1 MDRSAEWT
9 PIGAPLRR
17 VVATLEG
24 MIASDQ
30 EIADATIRAVDRPPL
45 REEIAAT
52 EGLGA
57 KGKLLF
63 EWYKSTRIGR
73 TMARVGTAK
82 GNLLAGGIAYAA
94 IFSLFAALAI
104 GWTVFM
110 AVLGGNEEL
119 RNQLVD
125 TVNRSL
131 PGILDDGSGN
141 GLIRP
146 EDLVLETA
154 LTPTSIIAFLILVWS
169 AIATMTALK
178 ASIRRMFGMVSLP
191 ENFLFK
197 KLRDLVGFIVLALS
211 TLVTSAASLAANSL
225 GSRVFDWLG
234 VDGPFTEFLLRAG
247 TFLLGAAVDVA
258 VFVFLFRF
266 FAGLRVP
273 RRDLLLGAT
282 LGAVGT
288 SVIRVVGTSVI
299 GVSDNPLLT
308 SATALVTI
316 LLWVNL
322 VSRIALVAA
331 AFAANPPAPVVPESA
346 EEVHFDQTPNYV
358 TVSAPHT
365 LAWDHHAATGAVSP
379 RKPEPEPEPGP
390 QPKWGGLI
398 GWMKRRRIDR
408 LERRL
413 ASARD
418 RYYE

>member
-1 MDRSAEWT
+1 MTSTEQT
-9 PIGAPLRR
+9 
-17 VVATLEG
+17 
-24 MIASDQ
+24 
-30 EIADATIRAVDRPPL
+30 IADATIRAVERPPL
-45 REEIAAT
+45 REELHER
-52 EGLGA
+52 EGLVDRA
-57 KGKLLF
+57 KLLF
-63 EWYKSTRIGR
+63 EWYKSTRLGR

-94 IFSLFAALAI
+94 LFSLFAALAI
-104 GWTVFM
+104 GWTIFM
-110 AVLGGNEEL
+110 AVLGDDEQL
-119 RNQLVD
+119 RGQLID

-141 GLIRP
+141 GMLRP
-146 EDLVLETA
+146 EDLVQDTA
-154 LTPTSIIAFLILVWS
+154 LNLTSIIAFLVLLWS

-178 ASIRRMFGMVSLP
+178 ASIRRMFGVVSLP
-191 ENFLFK
+191 ENFVLK
-197 KLRDLVGFIVLALS
+197 KLRDLLGFLVLAVA
-211 TLVTSAASLAANSL
+211 TLVTSVASLAANSL
-225 GSRVFDWLG
+225 GTLVFDWLG
-234 VDGPFTEFLLRAG
+234 IDGPFTAFLLRAG
-247 TFLLGAAVDVA
+247 TFLLGAAVDFA
-258 VFVFLFRF
+258 VFVFLFRW

-273 RRDLLLGAT
+273 RRDLLMGAALGGFAT
-282 LGAVGT
+282 AVIRVLGT
-288 SVIRVVGTSVI
+288 SVVGA
-299 GVSDNPLLT
+299 SDNPLLA

-322 VSRIALVAA
+322 VSRVALIVAA
-331 AFAANPPAPVVPESA
+331 FTANPPAPVVPESA

-379 RKPEPEPEPGP
+379 RRPEPEPEPGP

-398 GWMKRRRIDR
+398 GWMKRRRIER

>member
-1 MDRSAEWT
+1 MTS
-9 PIGAPLRR
+9 
-17 VVATLEG
+17 
-24 MIASDQ
+24 SDQ
-30 EIADATIRAVDRPPL
+30 EIADATVRAVERPPL
-45 REEIAAT
+45 REEIAG
-52 EGLGA
+52 EQGLGA

-63 EWYKSTRIGR
+63 EWYKSTRLGR
-73 TMARVGTAK
+73 TLARVGTAK

-94 IFSLFAALAI
+94 LFSLFAALAI
-104 GWTVFM
+104 GWTIFM
-110 AVLGGNEEL
+110 AVLGDDEQL
-119 RNQLVD
+119 RGQLID
-125 TVNRSL
+125 TVNKSL

-141 GLIRP
+141 GMLQP
-146 EDLVLETA
+146 EDLVQDTA
-154 LTPTSIIAFLILVWS
+154 LNLTSIIAFLVLLWS

-178 ASIRRMFGMVSLP
+178 ASIRRMFGVVSLP
-191 ENFLFK
+191 ENFMLK
-197 KLRDLVGFIVLALS
+197 KLRDLLGFLVLAVA
-211 TLVTSAASLAANSL
+211 TLVTSVASLAANSL
-225 GSRVFDWLG
+225 GALVFDWLG
-234 VDGPFTEFLLRAG
+234 IDGPVTAFLLRAG
-247 TFLLGAAVDVA
+247 TFLLGAAVDFA
-258 VFVFLFRF
+258 VFIFLFRF

-273 RRDLLLGAT
+273 RRDLLMGAALGGFAT
-282 LGAVGT
+282 AVIRVLGT
-288 SVIRVVGTSVI
+288 SVVGA
-299 GVSDNPLLT
+299 SDNPLLA

-322 VSRIALVAA
+322 VSRVALIVAA
-331 AFAANPPAPVVPESA
+331 FTANPPAPVVPESA

-398 GWMKRRRIDR
+398 GWMKRRRIER